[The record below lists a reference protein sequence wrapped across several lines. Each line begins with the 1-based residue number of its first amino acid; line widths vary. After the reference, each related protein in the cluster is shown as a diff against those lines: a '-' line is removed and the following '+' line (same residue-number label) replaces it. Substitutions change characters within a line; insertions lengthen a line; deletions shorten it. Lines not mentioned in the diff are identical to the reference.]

1 MRSAPSAVGT
11 DARASNP
18 AAIRRTHISR
28 PRPASPVM
36 PPFLPPTIAPNLQR
50 AARAG
55 WSSGL
60 FALMMRTVTPS
71 TTALSEARS
80 PTGPVLGHRTISRA
94 LWIVLAF
101 LFAIEALHELFGF
114 GGGGLDGF
122 FNKVVFNL
130 LIFAAAVI
138 CLLRAAAIE
147 HLRAA
152 WPLLGLSLV
161 SFGIGRSSGASTT
174 PICSRS
180 RSPRRPTGSG

>member
-1 MRSAPSAVGT
+1 MRSAPNAAGT

-28 PRPASPVM
+28 PRPACPVM
-36 PPFLPPTIAPNLQR
+36 PRFLPPATAPNLQR
-50 AARAG
+50 VG
-55 WSSGL
+55 PVVWSSGP

-101 LFAIEALHELFGF
+101 LFAAEALHELVGL

-122 FNKVVFNL
+122 FNKVVFDL
-130 LIFAAAVI
+130 LIFAAAAI
-138 CLLRAAAIE
+138 CLVRAAAIRR
-147 HLRAA
+147 LRAA
-152 WPLLGLSLV
+152 WALLGLSLV
-161 SFGIGRSSGASTT
+161 SFGIGAV
-174 PICSRS
+174 
-180 RSPRRPTGSG
+180 